1 VRRVGAAAGFS
12 ARAWNRST
20 RPDVVPDCHPER
32 DCLAQALPRF
42 YVPEWGFMTNRLYTA
57 MGMYAVLAILAA
69 TTLDGVFRLGVLILL
84 GGFALKTLIAYKAG
98 WRE

>member
-1 VRRVGAAAGFS
+1 M
-12 ARAWNRST
+12 N
-20 RPDVVPDCHPER
+20 
-32 DCLAQALPRF
+32 
-42 YVPEWGFMTNRLYTA
+42 NRLYTA